1 MQPSV
6 SIGFS
11 AVGDGVLL
19 DSSSD
24 AARAKTA
31 LVGDSVTPLG
41 DLANL
46 CLAAAMASADAR
58 IRAADQC
65 LAKHDVLGNGHD
77 FTARDMFSLSF

>member
-19 DSSSD
+19 VSSSD

-31 LVGDSVTPLG
+31 WVGDSATPLG
-41 DLANL
+41 DRANL
-46 CLAAAMASADAR
+46 CLAAAMASAGAR
-58 IRAADQC
+58 LRAADQC
-65 LAKHDVLGNGHD
+65 LAKHGVLGNGHD